1 MPVQSGIFSK
11 LERQNGIIM
20 KKEIYITDYNCVT
33 PLGFD
38 ADSNWKALLEGK
50 SGVAL
55 HKIIDNQKAFY
66 ASMIDTQKLDE
77 EFNRFFTQNTIDFTR
92 LEKMLLLSLQP
103 LVEKHTLSE
112 NTAFILSTTKGNI
125 SLLKNQSEL
134 PEGVYLS
141 KLAQKIA
148 DFFGFKTKPIV
159 VSNACVSGVMAI
171 AVAKNMIQ
179 AGKYK
184 DAFVIAGDELSEF
197 VISGF
202 NSFQAIGSGPCK
214 PYDKNRDGINIGE
227 AAAAIYMTSCH
238 SDEGKISE
246 NEKFRFKVLGDSAV
260 NDANH
265 ISGPSRT
272 GDGLFAS
279 IKNAMTE
286 AQVSA
291 EQIDFISAHGTA
303 TLYNDEMEAIAFN
316 RMELQNI
323 PLNSMKG
330 YYGHC
335 LGASGL
341 LESIISMESAI
352 YSTLLPSKNFEEN
365 GVSQPLNIIK
375 ENQSAAVQYILKTA
389 SGFGGCNAAVVLEK
403 C

>member
-1 MPVQSGIFSK
+1 M
-11 LERQNGIIM
+11 R
-20 KKEIYITDYNCVT
+20 KEIYITDYNCVT
-33 PLGFD
+33 PLGFNVE
-38 ADSNWKALLEGK
+38 SNWNALLEGK
-50 SGVAL
+50 SGVAS
-55 HKIIDNQKAFY
+55 HTIINNQEAFY
-66 ASMIDTQKLDE
+66 ASMIDTEKLNDE
-77 EFNRFFTQNTIDFTR
+77 FTRFFDSAQNDIHNFTR

-103 LVEKHTLSE
+103 LVEKHHISDE
-112 NTAFILSTTKGNI
+112 TAFILSTTKGNI
-125 SLLKNQSEL
+125 SLLKNQTEL

-141 KLAQKIA
+141 KLAKKIA
-148 DFFGFKTKPIV
+148 DFFGFKTKPII

-171 AVAKNMIQ
+171 SVAKNMIQ
-179 AGKYK
+179 AEKYK

-202 NSFQAIGSGPCK
+202 NSFQAIGSGPCQ

-227 AAAAIYMTSCH
+227 AAAAVYITSCH
-238 SDEGKISE
+238 CEEQSDEAIPQ
-246 NEKFRFKVLGDSAV
+246 NEKSRFKVLGDSAV

-272 GDGLFAS
+272 GDGLYAS
-279 IKNAMTE
+279 IRNAMTE
-286 AQVSA
+286 ANISA

-316 RMELQNI
+316 RMDLQHI

-341 LESIISMESAI
+341 LESIISMEGALHN
-352 YSTLLPSKNFEEN
+352 TLIPSKNFKEM
-365 GVSQPLNIIK
+365 GVTQPLNIIR
-375 ENQSAAVQYILKTA
+375 ENQTAEIKYILKTA

>member
-1 MPVQSGIFSK
+1 
-11 LERQNGIIM
+11 M

-33 PLGFD
+33 PLGYNV
-38 ADSNWKALLEGK
+38 DSNWNALLEGK

-55 HKIIDNQKAFY
+55 HSIIDNQEAFY
-66 ASMIDTQKLDE
+66 ASMIDSDQLNET
-77 EFNRFFTQNTIDFTR
+77 FNRYYDQNENYTFTR

-103 LVEKHTLSE
+103 LVERHTLSE
-112 NTAFILSTTKGNI
+112 DTAFILSTTKGNI
-125 SLLKNQSEL
+125 SLLKNQPEL

-141 KLAQKIA
+141 TLAQKIA

-159 VSNACVSGVMAI
+159 VSNACVSGVMII

-184 DAFVIAGDELSEF
+184 DAFIIAGDELSEF

-214 PYDKNRDGINIGE
+214 PYDKDRDGINIGE
-227 AAAAIYMTSCH
+227 AAASAYITS
-238 SDEGKISE
+238 EPSE

-272 GDGLFAS
+272 GDGLYAS
-279 IKNAMTE
+279 IRNAMAE
-286 AQVSA
+286 ANISS

-341 LESIISMESAI
+341 LESIISMESSLH
-352 YSTLLPSKNFEEN
+352 STLLPSKNFGEM
-365 GVSQPLNIIK
+365 GVTQPLNIIR
-375 ENQSAAVQYILKTA
+375 ENQMAEIKYILKTA

>member
-1 MPVQSGIFSK
+1 M
-11 LERQNGIIM
+11 R
-20 KKEIYITDYNCVT
+20 KEVYITDYNCVT
-33 PLGFD
+33 PLGTNVS
-38 ADSNWKALLEGK
+38 SNWNALLKSE

-55 HKIIDNQKAFY
+55 HKIIENQEAFF
-66 ASMIDTQKLDE
+66 ASKINSEKLEE
-77 EFNRFFTQNTIDFTR
+77 EFNRFFSYTQKDNRDFTR
-92 LEKMLLLSLQP
+92 LEKMFLLCLKP
-103 LVEKHTLSE
+103 LVEKHEITE
-112 NTAFILSTTKGNI
+112 ETAFILSTTKGNI
-125 SLLKNQSEL
+125 SLLKNQSSL

-141 KLAQKIA
+141 GLAQKIA
-148 DFFGFKTKPIV
+148 DFFGFKAKPIV

-184 DAFVIAGDELSEF
+184 DAFVVAGDEISEF

-202 NSFQAIGSGPCK
+202 NSFQAIGSEPCK
-214 PYDKNRDGINIGE
+214 PYDKNRNGINIGE
-227 AAAAIYMTSCH
+227 ATVAAYITSTP
-238 SDEGKISE
+238 SE
-246 NEKFRFKVLGDSAV
+246 NEKFRFKILGDSAI

-279 IKNAMTE
+279 VKNAMTE
-286 AQVSA
+286 AGVSA
-291 EQIDFISAHGTA
+291 EQIDFVSAHGTA

-341 LESIISMESAI
+341 LESIISMESALHGI
-352 YSTLLPSKNFEEN
+352 LIPSKNFQEP
-365 GVSQPLNIIK
+365 GTSQPLHIIK
-375 ENQSAAVQYILKTA
+375 ENEPAEIQYILKTA
-389 SGFGGCNAAVVLEK
+389 SGFGGCNAAIVLEK

>member
-1 MPVQSGIFSK
+1 
-11 LERQNGIIM
+11 M

-38 ADSNWKALLEGK
+38 VSSNWNALLEGK

-55 HKIIDNQKAFY
+55 HKIIENQEPFY
-66 ASMIDTQKLDE
+66 ASMIDSEKLNE
-77 EFNRFFTQNTIDFTR
+77 EFNRLFDSAQKDNVNFTR
-92 LEKMLLLSLQP
+92 LEKMFLLSLKP
-103 LVEKHTLSE
+103 LVERHDITDE
-112 NTAFILSTTKGNI
+112 TAFILSTTKGNI
-125 SLLKNQSEL
+125 SLLKNQSTL

-141 KLAQKIA
+141 NLGQKIA

-184 DAFVIAGDELSEF
+184 DVFVIAGDEISEF

-202 NSFQAIGSGPCK
+202 NSFQAIGTEICK

-227 AAAAIYMTSCH
+227 ATAAVYITS
-238 SDEGKISE
+238 EPNQ
-246 NEKFRFKVLGDSAV
+246 NEKFSFKVLGDSSI

-286 AQVSA
+286 AQVPK
-291 EQIDFISAHGTA
+291 EKIDFISAHGTA

-316 RMELQNI
+316 RMELQNV

-341 LESIISMESAI
+341 LESIISMESALNN
-352 YSTLLPSKNFEEN
+352 TLIPSKNFEEV
-365 GVSQPLNIIK
+365 GTSQPLNIIK
-375 ENQSAAVQYILKTA
+375 ENQPAEIKYILKTA
-389 SGFGGCNAAVVLEK
+389 SGFGGCNAAIVLEK

>member
-1 MPVQSGIFSK
+1 M
-11 LERQNGIIM
+11 R
-20 KKEIYITDYNCVT
+20 KEIYITDYNCVT
-33 PLGFD
+33 PLGFN
-38 ADSNWKALLEGK
+38 ADSNWKALLEGQ

-55 HKIIDNQKAFY
+55 HKIIDNQDAFY
-66 ASMIDTQKLDE
+66 ASMIDSDKLNE
-77 EFNRFFTQNTIDFTR
+77 EFNRVFTQNTNDYTR

-103 LVEKHTLSE
+103 LVERHTVSE
-112 NTAFILSTTKGNI
+112 GTAFILSTTKGNI
-125 SLLKNQSEL
+125 RLLKNQTEL

-141 KLAQKIA
+141 KLAEKIA
-148 DFFGFKTKPIV
+148 DFFGFKTKPIII
-159 VSNACVSGVMAI
+159 SNACVSGVMAI
-171 AVAKNMIQ
+171 SVAKNMIQ

-227 AAAAIYMTSCH
+227 AAAAVYITSCH
-238 SDEGKISE
+238 SDEGRISE

-272 GDGLFAS
+272 GDGLYAS

-286 AQVSA
+286 AKVSP

-316 RMELQNI
+316 RMDLQHI

-341 LESIISMESAI
+341 LESIISMESALH
-352 YSTLLPSKNFEEN
+352 STLIPSKNFEET
-365 GVSQPLNIIK
+365 GVTQPLNIIR
-375 ENQSAAVQYILKTA
+375 ENQSAEIKYILKTA

>member
-1 MPVQSGIFSK
+1 MN
-11 LERQNGIIM
+11 R
-20 KKEIYITDYNCVT
+20 EIYITDYNCVT

-38 ADSNWKALLEGK
+38 VKSNWKALLEGK

-55 HKIIDNQKAFY
+55 HKVIDNHVAFFV
-66 ASMIDTQKLDE
+66 SKIDSEKLE
-77 EFNRFFTQNTIDFTR
+77 IEFNRFFDSAQNDNFTR
-92 LEKMLLLSLQP
+92 LEKMFLLSLKP
-103 LVEKHTLSE
+103 LVERHNITE
-112 NTAFILSTTKGNI
+112 ETAFILSTTKGNI
-125 SLLKNQSEL
+125 SLLKNKTDL

-141 KLAQKIA
+141 NLAQKLA

-171 AVAKNMIQ
+171 SVAKNMIQ

-184 DAFVIAGDELSEF
+184 DAFVIAGDEISEF

-202 NSFQAIGSGPCK
+202 NSFQAIGSEPCK
-214 PYDKNRDGINIGE
+214 PYDKNRNGINIGE
-227 AAAAIYMTSCH
+227 ATAAVYITL
-238 SDEGKISE
+238 ELNQ
-246 NEKFRFKVLGDSAV
+246 NEKFKFKVLGDSAI

-279 IKNAMTE
+279 IQNAMKE
-286 AQVSA
+286 AKVSA

-316 RMELQNI
+316 RMELQNV

-341 LESIISMESAI
+341 LESIISMEAALQN
-352 YSTLLPSKNFEEN
+352 TLIPSKNFEEI
-365 GVSQPLNIIK
+365 GISQDLNIIK
-375 ENQSAAVQYILKTA
+375 ENQSAEIKYILKTA
-389 SGFGGCNAAVVLEK
+389 SGFGGCNAAIVFEK
-403 C
+403 LS

>member
-1 MPVQSGIFSK
+1 MKDIF
-11 LERQNGIIM
+11 
-20 KKEIYITDYNCVT
+20 ITDYNCIT

-38 ADSNWKALLEGK
+38 VSSNWKALLEGK

-55 HKIIDNQKAFY
+55 HKIIENHEPFY
-66 ASMIDTQKLDE
+66 ASMIDSEKLE
-77 EFNRFFTQNTIDFTR
+77 KEFSRSFDSAQHNMTFTR
-92 LEKMLLLSLQP
+92 LEKMFLLSLQP
-103 LVEKHTLSE
+103 LVERRQITE
-112 NTAFILSTTKGNI
+112 ETAFILSTTKGNI
-125 SLLKNQSEL
+125 SLLKNKKTL
-134 PEGVYLS
+134 PTEVFLS
-141 KLAQKIA
+141 NLAQKIA

-171 AVAKNMIQ
+171 AVAKNMIS

-184 DAFVIAGDELSEF
+184 DAFVIAGDEISEF

-202 NSFQAIGSGPCK
+202 NSFQAIGSAICK
-214 PYDKNRDGINIGE
+214 PYDKTRDGINLGE
-227 AAAAIYMTSCH
+227 AAAAAYITS
-238 SDEGKISE
+238 EPTQ
-246 NEKFRFKVLGDSAV
+246 NEKFSFKILGDSAV

-303 TLYNDEMEAIAFN
+303 TIYNDEMEAIAFN
-316 RMELQNI
+316 RAELQNI
-323 PLNSMKG
+323 PLNSLKA

-341 LESIISMESAI
+341 LETIISIESALHK
-352 YSTLLPSKNFEEN
+352 TLIPSKNFEDI
-365 GVSQPLNIIK
+365 GTSQSLNIIK
-375 ENQSAAVQYILKTA
+375 ENQPAEIKYILKTA

-403 C
+403 YKE

>member
-1 MPVQSGIFSK
+1 M
-11 LERQNGIIM
+11 R
-20 KKEIYITDYNCVT
+20 KEIYITDYNCVT

-38 ADSNWKALLEGK
+38 VESNWKALLEGK

-55 HKIIDNQKAFY
+55 HKIIENQDPFY
-66 ASMIDTQKLDE
+66 ASMIDSEKLEE
-77 EFNRFFTQNTIDFTR
+77 EFERFFDSAQNDNVEFTR
-92 LEKMLLLSLQP
+92 LEKMFLLSLKP
-103 LVEKHTLSE
+103 LVEKHQISDE
-112 NTAFILSTTKGNI
+112 TAFILSTTKGNI
-125 SLLKNQSEL
+125 SLLKNQETL
-134 PEGVYLS
+134 PEGIFLS
-141 KLAQKIA
+141 SLAQKIA

-171 AVAKNMIQ
+171 SVAKNMIQ
-179 AGKYK
+179 ARKYK
-184 DAFVIAGDELSEF
+184 DAFVIAGDEISEF

-202 NSFQAIGSGPCK
+202 NSFQAIGTEICK

-227 AAAAIYMTSCH
+227 ATAAVYMTSHCEEQ
-238 SDEGKISE
+238 SDEAIS
-246 NEKFRFKVLGDSAV
+246 NEKFSFKVLGDSAI

-279 IKNAMTE
+279 IKNAMKE
-286 AQVSA
+286 AKVSA
-291 EQIDFISAHGTA
+291 EKINFISAHGTA
-303 TLYNDEMEAIAFN
+303 TIYNDEMESIAFN

-323 PLNSMKG
+323 PLNSLKA

-341 LESIISMESAI
+341 LESIISMESALHN
-352 YSTLLPSKNFEEN
+352 TLIPCKNFKET
-365 GVSQPLNIIK
+365 GTSQPLNIIK
-375 ENQSAAVQYILKTA
+375 ENQPAEIKYILKTA
-389 SGFGGCNAAVVLEK
+389 SGFGGCNAAIVLEK

>member
-1 MPVQSGIFSK
+1 M
-11 LERQNGIIM
+11 N
-20 KKEIYITDYNCVT
+20 KEIYITDYNCVT

-38 ADSNWKALLEGK
+38 VESNWKALLEGK

-55 HKIIDNQKAFY
+55 HKIIDNQEAFFV
-66 ASMIDTQKLDE
+66 SKIDSDKLEE
-77 EFNRFFTQNTIDFTR
+77 EFSKLFDFAQSDNFTR
-92 LEKMLLLSLQP
+92 LEKMFLLSLKP
-103 LVEKHTLSE
+103 LVERHQISDE
-112 NTAFILSTTKGNI
+112 TALIVATAKGNI
-125 SLLKNQSEL
+125 RLLKNESTL

-141 KLAQKIA
+141 KLAQKLA
-148 DFFGFKTKPIV
+148 DFFEFKTKPIV

-171 AVAKNMIQ
+171 SVAKNMIQ

-184 DAFVIAGDELSEF
+184 DAFVVAGDEISEF

-202 NSFQAIGSGPCK
+202 NSFQAIGSEPCR
-214 PYDKNRDGINIGE
+214 PYDKNRNGINLGE
-227 AAAAIYMTSCH
+227 ATASVYITSELNQ
-238 SDEGKISE
+238 S
-246 NEKFRFKVLGDSAV
+246 EKFRFQVLGDSAI

-279 IKNAMTE
+279 IQNAMKE
-286 AQVSA
+286 AKVSSD
-291 EQIDFISAHGTA
+291 QIDFISAHGTA

-316 RMELQNI
+316 RMDLQNV

-341 LESIISMESAI
+341 LESIISMESALKN
-352 YSTLLPSKNFEEN
+352 TLIPSKNFEEM
-365 GVSQPLNIIK
+365 GISQDLNIIK
-375 ENQSAAVQYILKTA
+375 ENQSAEIKYILKTA
-389 SGFGGCNAAVVLEK
+389 SGFGGCNAAIVLEK
-403 C
+403 A

>member
-1 MPVQSGIFSK
+1 
-11 LERQNGIIM
+11 M

-33 PLGFD
+33 PLGFNVD
-38 ADSNWKALLEGK
+38 ANWKALVEGK
-50 SGVAL
+50 SGVDL
-55 HKIIDNQKAFY
+55 HQIIDNQDAFY
-66 ASMIDTQKLDE
+66 ASMIHSEDLEK
-77 EFNRFFTQNTIDFTR
+77 EFSTIQNDSHTFTR
-92 LEKMLLLSLQP
+92 LEKMFILSIKP
-103 LVEKHTLSE
+103 LIERHSITE
-112 NTAFILSTTKGNI
+112 HTAFILSTTKGNI
-125 SLLKNQSEL
+125 SLLKNKTEL
-134 PEGVYLS
+134 PEDVYLS
-141 KLAQKIA
+141 KLAGKIA
-148 DFFGFKTKPIV
+148 GLFGFKTKPIV

-179 AGKYK
+179 AGKYH

-214 PYDKNRDGINIGE
+214 PYDKNRNGINIGE
-227 AAAAIYMTSCH
+227 AAAAVYITSAPA
-238 SDEGKISE
+238 E
-246 NEKFRFKVLGDSAV
+246 NEKFRFKILGDSAI

-272 GDGLFAS
+272 GDGLYDS
-279 IKNAMTE
+279 IRNAMTE
-286 AQVSA
+286 AGVSA

-316 RMELQNI
+316 RMELQHV

-341 LESIISMESAI
+341 LESIISMESALHGI
-352 YSTLLPSKNFEEN
+352 VIPSKNFEEM

-375 ENQSAAVQYILKTA
+375 ENQLASIRYILKTA
-389 SGFGGCNAAVVLEK
+389 SGFGGCNAAIVLEK
-403 C
+403 TNII

>member
-1 MPVQSGIFSK
+1 M
-11 LERQNGIIM
+11 R
-20 KKEIYITDYNCVT
+20 KEVYITDYNCVT

-38 ADSNWKALLEGK
+38 VSSNWHALLDGK

-55 HKIIDNQKAFY
+55 HKIIENQEPFY
-66 ASMIDTQKLDE
+66 ASMIDSEKLEE
-77 EFNRFFTQNTIDFTR
+77 EFQKKFDNQDFTR
-92 LEKMLLLSLQP
+92 LEKMFLLSLKP
-103 LVEKHTLSE
+103 LVARHSISDE
-112 NTAFILSTTKGNI
+112 TAFILSTTKGNI
-125 SLLKNQSEL
+125 SLLKNQTAL
-134 PEGVYLS
+134 PEGVFLS
-141 KLAQKIA
+141 NLAQKLA

-184 DAFVIAGDELSEF
+184 DAVVVAGDEISQF

-202 NSFQAIGSGPCK
+202 NSFQAIGTEICR

-227 AAAAIYMTSCH
+227 ATAAVYMTSH
-238 SDEGKISE
+238 REERSDEITS
-246 NEKFRFKVLGDSAV
+246 NEKFSFKILGDSAI

-286 AQVSA
+286 ANVSA
-291 EQIDFISAHGTA
+291 EKIDFISAHGTA
-303 TLYNDEMEAIAFN
+303 TIYNDEMEAIAFN
-316 RMELQNI
+316 RMELQHV

-341 LESIISMESAI
+341 LESIISMESALKN
-352 YSTLLPSKNFEEN
+352 TLIPSKNFKET
-365 GVSQPLNIIK
+365 GTSQPLNIIK
-375 ENQSAAVQYILKTA
+375 ENQPAEIKYILKTA
-389 SGFGGCNAAVVLEK
+389 SGFGGCNAAIVLEK

>member
-1 MPVQSGIFSK
+1 M
-11 LERQNGIIM
+11 R
-20 KKEIYITDYNCVT
+20 KEIYITDYNCVT
-33 PLGFD
+33 PLGFNTE
-38 ADSNWKALLEGK
+38 SNWNALLEGK

-55 HKIIDNQKAFY
+55 HKITGSQDACY
-66 ASMIDTQKLDE
+66 AAMIDSDQLNE
-77 EFNRFFTQNTIDFTR
+77 EFGRIFGDAQNNNDNFTR
-92 LEKMLLLSLQP
+92 LEKMLLLSLHP
-103 LVEKHTLSE
+103 LVKKHILSE
-112 NTAFILSTTKGNI
+112 DTAFILSTTKGNI

-148 DFFGFKTKPIV
+148 DFFGFKTKPVV

-171 AVAKNMIQ
+171 AAAKNMIR

-184 DAFVIAGDELSEF
+184 DAYVIAGDELSEF

-214 PYDKNRDGINIGE
+214 PYDKNRNGINIGE
-227 AAAAIYMTSCH
+227 AATAVYITSCLYEEQ
-238 SDEGKISE
+238 SNEAISQ
-246 NEKFRFKVLGDSAV
+246 NEKFRFKILGDSAV

-272 GDGLFAS
+272 GDGLYAS

-286 AQVSA
+286 ANVSA

-316 RMELQNI
+316 RMGLQNI

-341 LESIISMESAI
+341 LESIISMESALQ
-352 YSTLLPSKNFEEN
+352 STLVPSKNFEET
-365 GVSQPLNIIK
+365 GITQPLNIIREK
-375 ENQSAAVQYILKTA
+375 QAAEIKYILKTA
-389 SGFGGCNAAVVLEK
+389 SGFGGCNAAIVLEK

>member
-1 MPVQSGIFSK
+1 
-11 LERQNGIIM
+11 M

-38 ADSNWKALLEGK
+38 VDSNWKALSAGK

-55 HKIIDNQKAFY
+55 HKIIESHDAFY
-66 ASMIDTQKLDE
+66 ASVIDSEKLDE
-77 EFNRFFTQNTIDFTR
+77 EFGRAYSQSNNQGFTR
-92 LEKMLLLSLQP
+92 LEKMLLLSLKP
-103 LVEKHTLSE
+103 LVDKHTITE
-112 NTAFILSTTKGNI
+112 DTAFILSTTKGNI
-125 SLLKNQSEL
+125 SLLKNQTEL

-141 KLAQKIA
+141 QLAQKIA

-171 AVAKNMIQ
+171 SVAKNMIQ

-184 DAFVIAGDELSEF
+184 DAFVIAGDEISEF

-202 NSFQAIGSGPCK
+202 NSFQAIGSEPCK
-214 PYDKNRDGINIGE
+214 PYDKNRNGINIGE
-227 AAAAIYMTSCH
+227 AAAAAYITS
-238 SDEGKISE
+238 EASE
-246 NEKFRFKVLGDSAV
+246 NEKFRFKVLGDSAI

-272 GDGLFAS
+272 GDGLYGS
-279 IKNAMTE
+279 IRNAMME
-286 AQVSA
+286 AHVSA
-291 EQIDFISAHGTA
+291 EEIDFISAHGTA
-303 TLYNDEMEAIAFN
+303 TLYNDEMESIAFS
-316 RMELQNI
+316 RMELQDV

-341 LESIISMESAI
+341 LESIISMESALQN
-352 YSTLLPSKNFEEN
+352 TLIPSKNFEEM
-365 GVSQPLNIIK
+365 GISQPLNIIR
-375 ENQSAAVQYILKTA
+375 ENQTATIRYILKTA
-389 SGFGGCNAAVVLEK
+389 SGFGGCNAAIVLEK

>member
-1 MPVQSGIFSK
+1 M
-11 LERQNGIIM
+11 N
-20 KKEIYITDYNCVT
+20 KEIYITDYNCVT

-38 ADSNWKALLEGK
+38 VESNWKALLEGK

-55 HKIIDNQKAFY
+55 HKVIDNLDPFY
-66 ASMIDTQKLDE
+66 VSKIDSEKLEE
-77 EFNRFFTQNTIDFTR
+77 EFKKLFGSAQSSTENFTR
-92 LEKMLLLSLQP
+92 LEKMFLLSLKP
-103 LVEKHTLSE
+103 LVKRHQISDE
-112 NTAFILSTTKGNI
+112 TAFILSTTKGNI
-125 SLLKNQSEL
+125 SLLKNESTL

-141 KLAQKIA
+141 KLAQKLA

-159 VSNACVSGVMAI
+159 ISNACVSGVMAI
-171 AVAKNMIQ
+171 SVAKNMIL

-184 DAFVIAGDELSEF
+184 DAFVIAGDEISEF

-202 NSFQAIGSGPCK
+202 NSFQAIGSEPCK
-214 PYDKNRDGINIGE
+214 PYDKNRNGINLGE
-227 AAAAIYMTSCH
+227 ATAALYITSCH
-238 SDEGKISE
+238 SDEGRISQID
-246 NEKFRFKVLGDSAV
+246 KFKFKVLGDSAI

-279 IKNAMTE
+279 IQNAMKE
-286 AQVSA
+286 AKVSVK
-291 EQIDFISAHGTA
+291 QIDFISAHGTA

-316 RMELQNI
+316 RMDLQNV

-341 LESIISMESAI
+341 LESIISMESALKN
-352 YSTLLPSKNFEEN
+352 TLIPSKNFEEM
-365 GVSQPLNIIK
+365 GVSQDLNIIK
-375 ENQSAAVQYILKTA
+375 ENQTADIKYILKTA
-389 SGFGGCNAAVVLEK
+389 SGFGGCNAAIVLEK
-403 C
+403 A

>member
-1 MPVQSGIFSK
+1 MMNEV
-11 LERQNGIIM
+11 
-20 KKEIYITDYNCVT
+20 YITDYNCVT

-38 ADSNWKALLEGK
+38 VESNWKALLEGK

-55 HKIIDNQKAFY
+55 NKVIDNLESFY
-66 ASMIDTQKLDE
+66 VSKIDSEKLEE
-77 EFNRFFTQNTIDFTR
+77 EFKKLFGLAQSSTENFTR
-92 LEKMLLLSLQP
+92 LEKMFLLSLKP
-103 LVEKHTLSE
+103 LVDRLQISDE
-112 NTAFILSTTKGNI
+112 TAFILSTTKGNI
-125 SLLKNQSEL
+125 SLLKNESTL

-141 KLAQKIA
+141 NLAQKLA

-171 AVAKNMIQ
+171 SVAKNMIQ

-184 DAFVIAGDELSEF
+184 DAFVVAGDEISEF

-202 NSFQAIGSGPCK
+202 NSFQAIGSEPCK
-214 PYDKNRDGINIGE
+214 PYDKTRNGINLGE
-227 AAAAIYMTSCH
+227 ATASAFITSTP
-238 SDEGKISE
+238 SE
-246 NEKFRFKVLGDSAV
+246 NEKFKFKVLGDSAI

-279 IKNAMTE
+279 IQNAMKE
-286 AQVSA
+286 ANVLA
-291 EQIDFISAHGTA
+291 EQINFISAHGTA

-316 RMELQNI
+316 RMDLQNV

-341 LESIISMESAI
+341 LESIISMESALNN
-352 YSTLLPSKNFEEN
+352 TLIPSKNFEEM
-365 GVSQPLNIIK
+365 GVSQDLNIIK
-375 ENQSAAVQYILKTA
+375 ENQTAEIKYILKTA
-389 SGFGGCNAAVVLEK
+389 SGFGGCNATIVLEK

>member
-1 MPVQSGIFSK
+1 M
-11 LERQNGIIM
+11 R
-20 KKEIYITDYNCVT
+20 KEIYITDYNCVT
-33 PLGFD
+33 PLGFS
-38 ADSNWKALLEGK
+38 ADTNWNALSEGK

-55 HKIIDNQKAFY
+55 HRIIDSQEAFY
-66 ASMIDTQKLDE
+66 ASMIDSEQLNK
-77 EFNRFFTQNTIDFTR
+77 EFNKSFPQNTVDFTR

-103 LVEKHTLSE
+103 LVEKHTISE
-112 NTAFILSTTKGNI
+112 DTAFILSTTKGNI

-134 PEGVYLS
+134 PEAVYLS
-141 KLAQKIA
+141 KLAQKTA
-148 DFFGFKTKPIV
+148 DFFGFKTKPII

-227 AAAAIYMTSCH
+227 AAAAVYMTGSH
-238 SDEGKISE
+238 YDEDRISQ
-246 NEKFRFKVLGDSAV
+246 NEKFRFRVLGDSAI

-272 GDGLFAS
+272 GDGLYAS

-286 AQVSA
+286 ANVLP

-316 RMELQNI
+316 RMQLQNV

-341 LESIISMESAI
+341 LESIISMESALHN
-352 YSTLLPSKNFEEN
+352 TLLPSKNFEET
-365 GVSQPLNIIK
+365 GVTQPLNIIT
-375 ENQSAAVQYILKTA
+375 ENQSATVRYILKTA

>member
-1 MPVQSGIFSK
+1 M
-11 LERQNGIIM
+11 R
-20 KKEIYITDYNCVT
+20 KEIYITDYNCVT

-38 ADSNWKALLEGK
+38 ISSNWNAILEGK

-55 HKIIDNQKAFY
+55 HKIIENQESFY
-66 ASMIDTQKLDE
+66 ASMIDSEKLNE
-77 EFNRFFTQNTIDFTR
+77 EFQNNFDNQNFTR
-92 LEKMLLLSLQP
+92 LEKMFLLSLKP
-103 LVEKHTLSE
+103 LIEKHQISE
-112 NTAFILSTTKGNI
+112 NTVFILSSTKGNI
-125 SLLKNQSEL
+125 SLLKNQTTL
-134 PEGVYLS
+134 PEDVFLS
-141 KLAQKIA
+141 KMAQKIA

-184 DAFVIAGDELSEF
+184 DAFVIAGDEISEF

-202 NSFQAIGSGPCK
+202 NSFQAIGTEICK

-227 AAAAIYMTSCH
+227 ATAAVYITS
-238 SDEGKISE
+238 ELNG
-246 NEKFRFKVLGDSAV
+246 NESFSFKVLGDSAI

-286 AQVSA
+286 AKISS

-303 TLYNDEMEAIAFN
+303 TIYNDEMEAIAFN

-323 PLNSMKG
+323 PVNSLKA

-341 LESIISMESAI
+341 LESIISMESALNNI
-352 YSTLLPSKNFEEN
+352 LIPSKNFEEE
-365 GVSQPLNIIK
+365 GTSQSLNIIK
-375 ENQSAAVQYILKTA
+375 ENQSAEIKYILKTA
-389 SGFGGCNAAVVLEK
+389 SGFGGCNAAIVLEK

>member
-1 MPVQSGIFSK
+1 M
-11 LERQNGIIM
+11 
-20 KKEIYITDYNCVT
+20 KEIYITDYNCVT

-38 ADSNWKALLEGK
+38 VKSNWKALVEGK
-50 SGVAL
+50 SGIAL
-55 HKIIDNQKAFY
+55 HKVIDNNDAFFV
-66 ASMIDTQKLDE
+66 SKIDSEKLDI
-77 EFNRFFTQNTIDFTR
+77 EFKKNFENQNFTR
-92 LEKMLLLSLQP
+92 LEKMFLLSLKP
-103 LVEKHTLSE
+103 LVERHSISDE
-112 NTAFILSTTKGNI
+112 TAFILSTTKGNI
-125 SLLKNQSEL
+125 SLLKNETAL

-141 KLAQKIA
+141 KLAQKLA

-171 AVAKNMIQ
+171 SVAKNMIQ
-179 AGKYK
+179 AEKYK
-184 DAFVIAGDELSEF
+184 DAFVVAGDEISEF

-202 NSFQAIGSGPCK
+202 NSFQAIGSEPCK
-214 PYDKNRDGINIGE
+214 PYDKNRNGINLGE
-227 AAAAIYMTSCH
+227 ATAAAYITSTP
-238 SDEGKISE
+238 SA
-246 NEKFRFKVLGDSAV
+246 NEKLKFKVLGDSAI

-279 IKNAMTE
+279 VQNAMKE
-286 AQVSA
+286 AKVSA

-316 RMELQNI
+316 RMDLQNV

-341 LESIISMESAI
+341 LESIISMESALNN
-352 YSTLLPSKNFEEN
+352 TLIPSKNFEEM
-365 GVSQPLNIIK
+365 GVSQDLNIIK
-375 ENQSAAVQYILKTA
+375 ENQSAEIRYILKTA
-389 SGFGGCNAAVVLEK
+389 SGFGGCNAAIVLEK
-403 C
+403 S